1 MSPVMTRFRGDGLSA
16 RAMRSSAWTA
26 LGYGGSQALRL
37 ASNLILT
44 RLLFPEA
51 FGLMALVSVFIVGLT
66 MFSDMGT
73 HPAILQHRR
82 GDDPAFLNT
91 AYTIQVVRGA
101 VLWLASAAIAY
112 PAALFYGQPQLALI
126 LPVAGFSLLL
136 QGLEPTRVDTAARH
150 LRLGRL
156 TALDLISQAVGL
168 VFMVTLAWATQSVW
182 ALVAG
187 WIVSSGT
194 RLALVRFALPGPKSR
209 LAWEP
214 AAARDLLHFG
224 FWLFLS
230 TACGF
235 LVAQGDKAI
244 LGKYLTL
251 EQLGLYNIGFFLA
264 SFPML
269 LGQTIG
275 GRILIPLYRERPP
288 GASAANF
295 ARLRQLRFGLT
306 SLTMGMLTAMAFGG
320 EWIVDL
326 LYDPRYAAAGAILV
340 LIAVVQ
346 IPSVIG
352 MTYDQAALAAGDSRN
367 YFLLTA
373 ARALFLVCGLIIGAE
388 WLGLVGALVGQALAA
403 IAVYPLLIWLARRH
417 GAWDAAHDLT
427 FLLLG
432 GLIAAGAIGMDHVA
446 ISELLTLFRGGVE

>member
-1 MSPVMTRFRGDGLSA
+1 MSPVITRLRGDGLVA
-16 RAMRSSAWTA
+16 RVMRSSAWTA
-26 LGYGGSQALRL
+26 LGYGASQALRL

-73 HPAILQHRR
+73 HPAILQHKR
-82 GDDPAFLNT
+82 GDDVAFLNT
-91 AYTIQVVRGA
+91 AFSIQVTRGA

-112 PAALFYGQPQLALI
+112 PAALFYGQPELAWL

-136 QGLEPTRVDTAARH
+136 HGLEPTRVDTAARH

-156 TALDLISQAVGL
+156 TALDLASQVVG
-168 VFMVTLAWATQSVW
+168 VVSMVGLAWATQSVW

-194 RLALVRFALPGPKSR
+194 RLALVTWALPGPKSR
-209 LAWEP
+209 LGWEP
-214 AAARDLLHFG
+214 AAARDLMHFG

-288 GASAANF
+288 GASVENF
-295 ARLRQLRFGLT
+295 AKLRQMRFALSGAIFAL
-306 SLTMGMLTAMAFGG
+306 LAVMAFGG

-326 LYDPRYAAAGAILV
+326 LYDPRYSAAGAILV
-340 LIAVVQ
+340 LIAVIQ

-352 MTYDQAALAAGDSRN
+352 MTYDQSALAAGDSRN

-373 ARALFLVCGLIIGAE
+373 LRAIFLVAGLIVGAE
-388 WLGLVGALVGQALAA
+388 RLGLVGALVGQAMAA
-403 IAVYPLLIWLARRH
+403 VAVYPFLIWLARRH
-417 GAWDAAHDLT
+417 KAWDWVHDLT
-427 FLLLG
+427 FAVLG
-432 GLIAAGAIGMDHVA
+432 LGIASLAVGLDRSAIF
-446 ISELLTLFRGGVE
+446 ELLTLFGAGTP

>member
-1 MSPVMTRFRGDGLSA
+1 MSPIITRLRGDGLLA
-16 RAMRSSAWTA
+16 RVMRSSVWTA
-26 LGYGGSQALRL
+26 LGYGASQALRL
-37 ASNLILT
+37 VSNLILT

-66 MFSDMGT
+66 MFSDVGT
-73 HPAILQHRR
+73 HPAILQHKR

-91 AYTIQVVRGA
+91 AYSIQVTRG
-101 VLWLASAAIAY
+101 VLLWLASALIAW
-112 PAALFYGQPQLALI
+112 PAAVFYGQPDLALL

-136 QGLEPTRVDTAARH
+136 HGLEPTRVDTAARH

-156 TALDLISQAVGL
+156 TALDLISQVVG
-168 VFMVTLAWATQSVW
+168 VVTMVALAWATQSVW

-187 WIVSSGT
+187 WIVSSGV
-194 RLALVRFALPGPKSR
+194 RLALITLALPGRTSR
-209 LAWEP
+209 LGWEW
-214 AAARDLLHFG
+214 AAARDLMHFG
-224 FWLFLS
+224 VWLFLS
-230 TACGF
+230 TAFGF
-235 LVAQGDKAI
+235 MVAQGDKAI

-288 GASAANF
+288 GESAANF
-295 ARLRQLRFGLT
+295 AKLRRMRFVLT
-306 SLTMGMLTAMAFGG
+306 GAIFALLAVMAFGG

-326 LYDPRYAAAGAILV
+326 LYDPRYSTAGAILV
-340 LIAVVQ
+340 VIAVVQ

-352 MTYDQAALAAGDSRN
+352 MTYDQSALAAGDSRN

-373 ARALFLVCGLIIGAE
+373 LRAIFLVTGMIVGAE
-388 WLGLVGALVGQALAA
+388 TYGLLGALVGQALAA
-403 IAVYPLLIWLARRH
+403 IAVYPFLIWLARRH
-417 GAWDAAHDLT
+417 RAWDALHDLS
-427 FLLLG
+427 FAVLG
-432 GLIAAGAIGMDHVA
+432 VTLGAMALRADSGAIAALQTV
-446 ISELLTLFRGGVE
+446 FGGQP

>member
-1 MSPVMTRFRGDGLSA
+1 MSPVITRLRGEGLLA
-16 RAMRSSAWTA
+16 RVMRSSAWTA
-26 LGYGGSQALRL
+26 LGYGASQLMRL
-37 ASNLILT
+37 VSNLILT

-73 HPAILQHRR
+73 HPAILQHKR

-91 AYTIQVVRGA
+91 AFTIQVARGA
-101 VLWLASAAIAY
+101 VLWLASAAIAW
-112 PAALFYGQPQLALI
+112 PAALFYGQPELAWL
-126 LPVAGFSLLL
+126 LPVAGVSLLL
-136 QGLEPTRVDTAARH
+136 HGLEPTRVDTAARH

-156 TALDLISQAVGL
+156 TSLDLISQAVGI
-168 VFMVTLAWATQSVW
+168 VSMVVLAWVTQSVW

-187 WIVSSGT
+187 WIVSSGV
-194 RLALVRFALPGPKSR
+194 RLALVSWALPGPKSR

-214 AAARDLLHFG
+214 AAARDLMHFG

-269 LGQTIG
+269 LGQTVG

-288 GASAANF
+288 GESAANF
-295 ARLRQLRFGLT
+295 ARLRMMRFALSGSIFGL
-306 SLTMGMLTAMAFGG
+306 LAVMAFGG

-326 LYDPRYAAAGAILV
+326 LYDPRYSAAGAILV
-340 LIAVVQ
+340 LVAVVQ

-352 MTYDQAALAAGDSRN
+352 MTYDQSALAAGDSRN

-373 ARALFLVCGLIIGAE
+373 ARALCLVTGLIVGAE
-388 WLGLVGALVGQALAA
+388 WMGLVGALIGQALAA
-403 IAVYPLLIWLARRH
+403 VAVYPLLIWLARRH
-417 GAWDAAHDLT
+417 KAWDALHDAG
-427 FLLLG
+427 FAVLG
-432 GLIAAGAIGMDHVA
+432 LVIAAGAIGLDHRA
-446 ISELLTLFRGGVE
+446 IVELLTLTGGQP

>member
-1 MSPVMTRFRGDGLSA
+1 MSPVIKRMRGDGLLA
-16 RAMRSSAWTA
+16 RVMRSSAWTV

-51 FGLMALVSVFIVGLT
+51 FGLMALVSVFLVGLT
-66 MFSDMGT
+66 MFSDLGT
-73 HPAILQHRR
+73 HPSILQSKR
-82 GDDPAFLNT
+82 GDDPAFLDT
-91 AYTIQVVRGA
+91 AFTFQVIRGV
-101 VLWLASAAIAY
+101 VLWLASVAIAY
-112 PAALFYGQPQLALI
+112 PAALFYDQPLLMWI

-136 QGLEPTRVDTAARH
+136 HGLEPTRVDTAARH

-156 TALDLISQAVGL
+156 TALDLIAQAVGI
-168 VFMVTLAWATQSVW
+168 VSMVVLAWATQSVW

-187 WIVSSGT
+187 WIVTAGV
-194 RLALVRFALPGPKSR
+194 RLALITLALPGPKSR
-209 LAWEP
+209 FGWET
-214 AAARDLLHFG
+214 AAARELVQFG
-224 FWLFLS
+224 GWLFLS

-269 LGQTIG
+269 LGQTVG

-288 GASAANF
+288 GEAAANF
-295 ARLRQLRFGLT
+295 ARLRQMRFLLT
-306 SLTMGMLTAMAFGG
+306 GAVFMLLAVMAYGG

-326 LYDPRYAAAGAILV
+326 LYDARYSPAGAILV

-352 MTYDQAALAAGDSRN
+352 MTYDQSALAAGDSRN

-373 ARALFLVCGLIIGAE
+373 ARALCLVAGLILGAE
-388 WLGLVGALVGQALAA
+388 WLGLVGALIGQAVAA
-403 IAVYPLLIWLARRH
+403 LAVYPLLIWLARRH
-417 GAWDAAHDLT
+417 RAWDALHDGV
-427 FLLLG
+427 FAAI
-432 GLIAAGAIGMDHVA
+432 GLVIAITAISLDSGAIA
-446 ISELLTLFRGGVE
+446 ELLTLFRGQP

>member
-1 MSPVMTRFRGDGLSA
+1 MSPIITRLRGDGLLA
-16 RAMRSSAWTA
+16 RVMRSSVWTA
-26 LGYGGSQALRL
+26 LGYGASQALRL
-37 ASNLILT
+37 VSNLILT

-66 MFSDMGT
+66 MFSDVGT
-73 HPAILQHRR
+73 HPAILQHKR

-91 AYTIQVVRGA
+91 AYSIQVTRG
-101 VLWLASAAIAY
+101 VLLWLASALIAW
-112 PAALFYGQPQLALI
+112 PAAVFYGQPDLALL

-136 QGLEPTRVDTAARH
+136 HGLEPTRVDTAARH

-156 TALDLISQAVGL
+156 TALDLISQMVG
-168 VFMVTLAWATQSVW
+168 VVTMVALAWATQSVW

-187 WIVSSGT
+187 WIVSSGV
-194 RLALVRFALPGPKSR
+194 RLALITLALPGPKSR
-209 LAWEP
+209 PGWEW
-214 AAARDLLHFG
+214 AAARDLMHFG
-224 FWLFLS
+224 VWLFLS
-230 TACGF
+230 TAFGF
-235 LVAQGDKAI
+235 MVAQGDKAI

-288 GASAANF
+288 GESAANF
-295 ARLRQLRFGLT
+295 AKLRRMRFVLT
-306 SLTMGMLTAMAFGG
+306 GAIFALLAVMAFGG

-326 LYDPRYAAAGAILV
+326 LYDPRYSTAGAILV
-340 LIAVVQ
+340 VIAVVQ

-352 MTYDQAALAAGDSRN
+352 MTYDQSALAAGDSRN

-373 ARALFLVCGLIIGAE
+373 LRAIFLVTGMIVGAE
-388 WLGLVGALVGQALAA
+388 TYGLLGALVGQALAA
-403 IAVYPLLIWLARRH
+403 IAVYPFLIWLARRH
-417 GAWDAAHDLT
+417 RAWDALHDLS
-427 FLLLG
+427 FAVLG
-432 GLIAAGAIGMDHVA
+432 VTLGALALRADSGAIAALQTV
-446 ISELLTLFRGGVE
+446 FGGQP

>member
-1 MSPVMTRFRGDGLSA
+1 MSPIITRLRGDGLLA
-16 RAMRSSAWTA
+16 RVMRSSVWTA
-26 LGYGGSQALRL
+26 LGYGASQALRL
-37 ASNLILT
+37 VSNLILT

-66 MFSDMGT
+66 MFSDVGT
-73 HPAILQHRR
+73 HPAILQHKR

-91 AYTIQVVRGA
+91 AYSIQVTRG
-101 VLWLASAAIAY
+101 VLLWLASALIAW
-112 PAALFYGQPQLALI
+112 PAAVFYGQPDLALL

-136 QGLEPTRVDTAARH
+136 HGLEPTRVDTAARH

-156 TALDLISQAVGL
+156 TALDLISQVVG
-168 VFMVTLAWATQSVW
+168 VVTMVALAWATQSVW

-187 WIVSSGT
+187 WIVSSGV
-194 RLALVRFALPGPKSR
+194 RLALITLALPGPKSR
-209 LAWEP
+209 PGWEW
-214 AAARDLLHFG
+214 AAARDLMHFG
-224 FWLFLS
+224 VWLFLS
-230 TACGF
+230 TAFGF
-235 LVAQGDKAI
+235 MVAQGDKAI

-288 GASAANF
+288 GESAANF
-295 ARLRQLRFGLT
+295 AKLRRMRFVLT
-306 SLTMGMLTAMAFGG
+306 GAIFALLAVMAFGG

-326 LYDPRYAAAGAILV
+326 LYDPRYSTAGAILV
-340 LIAVVQ
+340 VIAVVQ

-352 MTYDQAALAAGDSRN
+352 MTYDQSALAAGDSRN

-373 ARALFLVCGLIIGAE
+373 LRAIFLVTGMIVGAE
-388 WLGLVGALVGQALAA
+388 TYGLLGALVGQALAA
-403 IAVYPLLIWLARRH
+403 IAVYPFLIWLARRH
-417 GAWDAAHDLT
+417 RAWDALHDLS
-427 FLLLG
+427 FAVLG
-432 GLIAAGAIGMDHVA
+432 VTLGALALRADSGAIAALQTV
-446 ISELLTLFRGGVE
+446 FGGQP

>member
-1 MSPVMTRFRGDGLSA
+1 MSPDIIRLRGEGLVA
-16 RAMRSSAWTA
+16 RVLRGSAWTA
-26 LGYGGSQALRL
+26 LGYGASQAMRL

-73 HPAILQHRR
+73 HPAILQSKR
-82 GDDPAFLNT
+82 GDEPAFLDT
-91 AYTIQVVRGA
+91 AYSIQVIRGV
-101 VLWLASAAIAY
+101 VLWIASAAIAY
-112 PAALFYGQPQLALI
+112 PAAHFYGQPELMWI
-126 LPVAGFSLLL
+126 LPVAGFSLLIH
-136 QGLEPTRVDTAARH
+136 GLEPTKVDTAARH

-156 TALDLISQAVGL
+156 TALDLLAQAIGIVS
-168 VFMVTLAWATQSVW
+168 MVVLAWATQSVW

-187 WIVSSGT
+187 WIVSSLA
-194 RLALVRFALPGPKSR
+194 RLVLVTLFLPGPANR
-209 LAWEP
+209 LRWE
-214 AAARDLLHFG
+214 AEAARHLLHFG

-269 LGQTIG
+269 LGQTIS

-288 GASAANF
+288 ALSAVNF
-295 ARLRQLRFGLT
+295 AKLRWMRFA
-306 SLTMGMLTAMAFGG
+306 LTAAVFILLAIMAFAG

-326 LYDPRYAAAGAILV
+326 LYDPRYSPAGAILV
-340 LIAVVQ
+340 LIAVTQ

-352 MTYDQAALAAGDSRN
+352 MTYDQSALAAGDSRN

-373 ARALFLVCGLIIGAE
+373 ARAISLVSGMLIGAE
-388 WLGLVGALVGQALAA
+388 WMGLVGALVGQAMAA
-403 IAVYPLLIWLARRH
+403 MVVYPLLIRLARRH
-417 GAWDAAHDLT
+417 GAWDWLHDLT
-427 FLLLG
+427 FAG
-432 GLIAAGAIGMDHVA
+432 IGVLIATAA
-446 ISELLTLFRGGVE
+446 ISVDNGPIVELLTLFGGGR

>member
-1 MSPVMTRFRGDGLSA
+1 MSPILTRLQGDGLLA
-16 RAMRSSAWTA
+16 RVMRSSAWTA
-26 LGYGGSQALRL
+26 LGYGASQALRL

-66 MFSDMGT
+66 MFSDVGT

-82 GDDPAFLNT
+82 GDDPAFLDT
-91 AYTIQVVRGA
+91 AYTIQMARGGL
-101 VLWLASAAIAY
+101 LWLASALIAW
-112 PAALFYGQPQLALI
+112 PAALFYGQPELAWL

-136 QGLEPTRVDTAARH
+136 HGMEPTRVDTAARH

-156 TALDLISQAVGL
+156 TALDLIAQAVGVL
-168 VFMVTLAWATQSVW
+168 SMVVLAWATQSVW

-194 RLALVRFALPGPKSR
+194 RLALIVLALPGPRSR
-209 LAWEP
+209 PRWEG

-224 FWLFLS
+224 VWLFLS
-230 TACGF
+230 TAFGF
-235 LVAQGDKAI
+235 MVAQGDKAI

-288 GASAANF
+288 GASAENF
-295 ARLRQLRFGLT
+295 AKLRRMRFVLT
-306 SLTMGMLTAMAFGG
+306 GAVFVLLAVMAFAG

-326 LYDPRYAAAGAILV
+326 LYDPRYSMAGAILV
-340 LIAVVQ
+340 VIAVVQ

-352 MTYDQAALAAGDSRN
+352 MTYDQSALAAGDSRS
-367 YFLLTA
+367 YFVLTA
-373 ARALFLVCGLIIGAE
+373 LRAVFLVTGLILGAE
-388 WLGLVGALVGQALAA
+388 AYGLVGALIGQALAGL
-403 IAVYPLLIWLARRH
+403 AVYPFLIWLARRH
-417 GAWDAAHDLT
+417 RAWDGLHDLT
-427 FLLLG
+427 FALAGAALAAAALSLDSG
-432 GLIAAGAIGMDHVA
+432 AIAALQTV
-446 ISELLTLFRGGVE
+446 FGGQP

>member
-1 MSPVMTRFRGDGLSA
+1 MSPVITRLRGDELLA
-16 RAMRSSAWTA
+16 RVMRSSAWTA
-26 LGYGGSQALRL
+26 LGYGASQALRL
-37 ASNLILT
+37 VSNLILT

-51 FGLMALVSVFIVGLT
+51 FGLMAIVSVFIVGLT

-73 HPAILQHRR
+73 HPAILQNKR

-91 AYTIQVVRGA
+91 AFSIQAARGA
-101 VLWLASAAIAY
+101 ILWLASAAIAG
-112 PAALFYGQPQLALI
+112 PAALFYGQPELAWL
-126 LPVAGFSLLL
+126 LPLAGFSLLL

-156 TALDLISQAVGL
+156 TALDLISQVIGI
-168 VFMVTLAWATQSVW
+168 VSMVLLAWATQSVW
-182 ALVAG
+182 ALVSG
-187 WIVSSGT
+187 WIISSGARLMLIT
-194 RLALVRFALPGPKSR
+194 RILPGPKSR
-209 LAWEP
+209 LGWEP
-214 AAARDLLHFG
+214 AAARDLMQFG
-224 FWLFLS
+224 SWLFLS

-235 LVAQGDKAI
+235 LVTQGDKAI

-288 GASAANF
+288 GDSAGNF
-295 ARLRQLRFGLT
+295 ARLRQMRFGL
-306 SLTMGMLTAMAFGG
+306 SSAIFVLLTLMAFGG
-320 EWIVDL
+320 ELIVDL
-326 LYDPRYAAAGAILV
+326 LYDPRYSAAGAILV

-367 YFLLTA
+367 YFMLSAVRAVLLV
-373 ARALFLVCGLIIGAE
+373 FGLIAGAE
-388 WLGLVGALVGQALAA
+388 WFGLVGALAGQALAT
-403 IAVYPLLIWLARRH
+403 IAVYPFLIWLARRH
-417 GAWDAAHDLT
+417 KAWDALHDIC
-427 FLLLG
+427 FAG
-432 GLIAAGAIGMDHVA
+432 IGLAIAIGAISLDSSA
-446 ISELLTLFRGGVE
+446 IAELLVLFESQP

>member
-1 MSPVMTRFRGDGLSA
+1 MNPDIIRLRGEGLVA
-16 RAMRSSAWTA
+16 RVLRGSAWTA
-26 LGYGGSQALRL
+26 LGYGASQAMRL

-73 HPAILQHRR
+73 HPAILQNKR
-82 GDDPAFLNT
+82 GDEPAFLNT
-91 AYTIQVVRGA
+91 AYSIQVVRGV
-101 VLWLASAAIAY
+101 VLWIASAAIAY
-112 PAALFYGQPQLALI
+112 PAAHFYGQPDLMWI
-126 LPVAGFSLLL
+126 LPVAGFSLLIH
-136 QGLEPTRVDTAARH
+136 GLEPTKVDTAARH

-156 TALDLISQAVGL
+156 TALDLLAQAVGIL
-168 VFMVTLAWATQSVW
+168 SMVVLAWATQSVW

-187 WIVSSGT
+187 WIVSSLT
-194 RLALVRFALPGPKSR
+194 RLLLVVRFLPGPANR
-209 LAWEP
+209 LSWEP
-214 AAARDLLHFG
+214 TAVRELLHFG

-269 LGQTIG
+269 LGQTIT

-288 GASAANF
+288 AASPENF
-295 ARLRQLRFGLT
+295 AKLRRMRFPLT
-306 SLTMGMLTAMAFGG
+306 GGVFILLAVMAFAG
-320 EWIVDL
+320 EWLVDL
-326 LYDPRYAAAGAILV
+326 LYDPRYAPAGAILV
-340 LIAVVQ
+340 LIAVIQ

-352 MTYDQAALAAGDSRN
+352 MTYDQSALAAGDSQN

-373 ARALFLVCGLIIGAE
+373 ARAVFLVAGMLIGAE
-388 WLGLVGALVGQALAA
+388 WMGLVGALVGQALAA
-403 IAVYPLLIWLARRH
+403 LAVYPLLIRLARRH
-417 GAWDAAHDLT
+417 GAWDWLHDLI
-427 FLLLG
+427 FAG
-432 GLIAAGAIGMDHVA
+432 VGVLIATAA
-446 ISELLTLFRGGVE
+446 ISVDSGPITDLLAQFGGRG

>member
-1 MSPVMTRFRGDGLSA
+1 MSPVITRLRGEGLLA
-16 RAMRSSAWTA
+16 RVLRGSAWTA
-26 LGYGGSQALRL
+26 LGYGASQALRL

-73 HPAILQHRR
+73 HPAILQHKR

-91 AYTIQVVRGA
+91 AFTIQVTRGV

-112 PAALFYGQPQLALI
+112 PASWFYGQPQLMWL
-126 LPVAGFSLLL
+126 LPVAGFSLFLH
-136 QGLEPTRVDTAARH
+136 GLEPTRVDNAARH

-156 TALDLISQAVGL
+156 TALDLLSQVIGIAS
-168 VFMVTLAWATQSVW
+168 MVILAWATQSIW

-194 RLALVRFALPGPKSR
+194 RLALMTWALPGAKSK
-209 LAWEP
+209 LGWEP

-235 LVAQGDKAI
+235 LISQGDKAI

-269 LGQTIG
+269 LGQTIS

-288 GASAANF
+288 SESAANF
-295 ARLRQLRFGLT
+295 ARLRQMRFVMTGTIFIL
-306 SLTMGMLTAMAFGG
+306 LAVMAFGG
-320 EWIVDL
+320 EWLVDL
-326 LYDPRYAAAGAILV
+326 LYDPRYSTAGAILV

-352 MTYDQAALAAGDSRN
+352 MTYDQAALAAGDSRT

-373 ARALFLVCGLIIGAE
+373 MRAVLLVTGLIVGAE
-388 WLGLVGALVGQALAA
+388 WLGLVGALLGQALASL
-403 IAVYPLLIWLARRH
+403 AVYPLLIWLARKH
-417 GAWDAAHDLT
+417 KAWDPLHDIVFAGVGL
-427 FLLLG
+427 
-432 GLIAAGAIGMDHVA
+432 LIAVSAISVDSGAIA
-446 ISELLTLFRGGVE
+446 ELLNLYAGGAQ